1 MAGATGM
8 AFAYHTI
15 NKSELQG
22 HCREDKRAG
31 LGETVMLLRGMGP
44 SPTRRQA
51 LA

>member
-1 MAGATGM
+1 MASATGM

-15 NKSELQG
+15 KKSELQG
-22 HCREDKRAG
+22 RCREEKRAG
-31 LGETVMLLRGMGP
+31 LGETVMLLRGRRP